1 MVLQPPIWADLR
13 PGVDPLLGGP
23 QLLAPGPCFSRPISP
38 GMPPRITPVGPLW
51 TPVSGPMPPVQLPWP
66 GPGSGSGEPQLQILP
81 PMPRVGKESLALGTF
96 HPSTLSPRKFNL
108 PEDLL
113 SRIEG
118 VVTNME
124 KNVAEEQR
132 LRISEAVCSSC
143 GAALTGD
150 ARFCDRCGRQ
160 QVDHA
165 PEDDLVQNLA
175 QRLESLES
183 RRQVAEQRATQLE
196 ELRRLVAEG
205 RHKQYLTHFITLDD
219 HGFDLQ
225 KRENGSAASTQST
238 GSREVKS
245 AEDSQLH
252 AALAQVE
259 DAFTEELNVLGVAGA
274 ESRLH
279 ERLERLLKAVLH
291 RESVAEA
298 RLKEQRELTHAAE
311 RELQVLEETSQKVLE
326 DCRLLQARV
335 RELEH
340 HETNSHHHRQ
350 HATEL
355 EERVK
360 EHSRLLEL
368 AHTREAA
375 FREDIQKVE
384 ALEQENEEL
393 RELHIRQ
400 QQRAQEQLD
409 ELQEE
414 LARAKEQLEDHM
426 QQHGDLRGHNSHLE
440 SQWQSAEQR
449 AMHHATRAEELA
461 EQMRLMDEGRHQH
474 RETLEQE
481 VVQQRQK
488 IQGLEGA
495 LVQLGQDAQK
505 AEDLAQEQIEV
516 LQERLRHMEA
526 LENRPDVARI
536 EERNMELMREVDK
549 LRSQLKAYEKA
560 QAQPPSPPIE
570 PLRRSSIAS
579 NDSDFRS
586 KVSSV
591 KRRASE
597 LLRQAAAPNSQL
609 LDVQIRAGAQSWQEG
624 GSFSAGLHSNAD
636 EASIRAEWHQLSVL
650 VDAAACDLAA
660 LKEEASTHHE
670 LPPQVLEEVMQEIE
684 LAWANCKDETGMLQ
698 SSSALDGMSEA
709 QLQSLAADLG
719 YLDGSHQNAWKEET
733 PMHWAAAH
741 GRRDLAE
748 FLLRQDQGEALLR
761 RVDHEGR
768 IPAEVA
774 ERHHQVSMAQF
785 LRGHM
790 QRKPPKKV
798 TLEDSLPPA
807 YQQVLKQVVQEGWG
821 SVHWKDG
828 FTMLHWAASKGEVE
842 LARYLLQLRAD
853 PEARDDTHHRTPLD
867 WAEHEGHSQAAEMLR
882 RQSRSRLSGRLSSSG
897 GAFRQARS
905 SLPAPASPSYEAANR
920 RKSEAIMRRRSSRRK
935 STIPEGYLPVL
946 EEIDQRGW
954 NNMQWTRGFTLL
966 HWAAQ
971 NDKPDLVEQ
980 LFAKAA
986 DPMQQDDDGRT
997 ALDFARESGSPAVV
1011 EALQRYAPPQARQ
1024 QREDNQRQMTDLM
1037 LSARRSQNRVSIAG
1051 ADDME

>member
-326 DCRLLQARV
+326 DCRLLQAGLGYGTFLILLITGMIWCADAAEISLIMYVIKDVQKALRLSDASV
-335 RELEH
+335 
-340 HETNSHHHRQ
+340 
-350 HATEL
+350 
-355 EERVK
+355 V
-360 EHSRLLEL
+360 LLEQASFAGQL
-368 AHTREAA
+368 LGPMFWGRFADTRGRRPAILLCSGFVLGFGIITA
-375 FREDIQKVE
+375 C
-384 ALEQENEEL
+384 
-393 RELHIRQ
+393 
-400 QQRAQEQLD
+400 AQTFWQLVI
-409 ELQEE
+409 
-414 LARAKEQLEDHM
+414 ARAGVGFGISVMFICVDIACELLPKERALSIALNFFHPFGSMFTMFCAFLFLE
-426 QQHGDLRGHNSHLE
+426 NSGWRMLTSCAVLPTFFALGLALAYLPESPRWLLE
-440 SQWQSAEQR
+440 N
-449 AMHHATRAEELA
+449 
-461 EQMRLMDEGRHQH
+461 GRH
-474 RETLEQE
+474 
-481 VVQQRQK
+481 
-488 IQGLEGA
+488 
-495 LVQLGQDAQK
+495 
-505 AEDLAQEQIEV
+505 
-516 LQERLRHMEA
+516 
-526 LENRPDVARI
+526 
-536 EERNMELMREVDK
+536 
-549 LRSQLKAYEKA
+549 
-560 QAQPPSPPIE
+560 
-570 PLRRSSIAS
+570 
-579 NDSDFRS
+579 F
-586 KVSSV
+586 
-591 KRRASE
+591 
-597 LLRQAAAPNSQL
+597 
-609 LDVQIRAGAQSWQEG
+609 
-624 GSFSAGLHSNAD
+624 
-636 EASIRAEWHQLSVL
+636 
-650 VDAAACDLAA
+650 
-660 LKEEASTHHE
+660 
-670 LPPQVLEEVMQEIE
+670 
-684 LAWANCKDETGMLQ
+684 
-698 SSSALDGMSEA
+698 
-709 QLQSLAADLG
+709 
-719 YLDGSHQNAWKEET
+719 
-733 PMHWAAAH
+733 
-741 GRRDLAE
+741 
-748 FLLRQDQGEALLR
+748 
-761 RVDHEGR
+761 
-768 IPAEVA
+768 
-774 ERHHQVSMAQF
+774 
-785 LRGHM
+785 
-790 QRKPPKKV
+790 
-798 TLEDSLPPA
+798 
-807 YQQVLKQVVQEGWG
+807 
-821 SVHWKDG
+821 
-828 FTMLHWAASKGEVE
+828 
-842 LARYLLQLRAD
+842 
-853 PEARDDTHHRTPLD
+853 
-867 WAEHEGHSQAAEMLR
+867 
-882 RQSRSRLSGRLSSSG
+882 
-897 GAFRQARS
+897 
-905 SLPAPASPSYEAANR
+905 
-920 RKSEAIMRRRSSRRK
+920 
-935 STIPEGYLPVL
+935 
-946 EEIDQRGW
+946 
-954 NNMQWTRGFTLL
+954 
-966 HWAAQ
+966 
-971 NDKPDLVEQ
+971 
-980 LFAKAA
+980 
-986 DPMQQDDDGRT
+986 
-997 ALDFARESGSPAVV
+997 
-1011 EALQRYAPPQARQ
+1011 EALQSIRHIADLNGVKTSFTGLLPELPESELIPDASPKDAWFVWGQHRWTLLNQMCVWFSLGMAGGPPYW
-1024 QREDNQRQMTDLM
+1024 
-1037 LSARRSQNRVSIAG
+1037 
-1051 ADDME
+1051 